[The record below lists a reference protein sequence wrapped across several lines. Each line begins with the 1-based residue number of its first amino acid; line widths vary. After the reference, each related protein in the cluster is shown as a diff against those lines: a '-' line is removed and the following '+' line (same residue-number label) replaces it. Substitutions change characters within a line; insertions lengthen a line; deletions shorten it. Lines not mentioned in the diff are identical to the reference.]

1 MLSNIYAKVA
11 PLLKDRELNSDVDSI
26 LNFLGKYKTK
36 ELLYP
41 SALHRKLKIDIRV
54 IYEVL
59 EACVQIGIVE
69 QYLEIYCPVCCR
81 FTGQRFKHI
90 EDIPEEVSCLNC
102 GEEVMHPLKHAVV
115 IYRVL

>member
-36 ELLYP
+36 ELIYP

-54 IYEVL
+54 D
-59 EACVQIGIVE
+59 
-69 QYLEIYCPVCCR
+69 R
-81 FTGQRFKHI
+81 K
-90 EDIPEEVSCLNC
+90 S
-102 GEEVMHPLKHAVV
+102 VV
-115 IYRVL
+115 